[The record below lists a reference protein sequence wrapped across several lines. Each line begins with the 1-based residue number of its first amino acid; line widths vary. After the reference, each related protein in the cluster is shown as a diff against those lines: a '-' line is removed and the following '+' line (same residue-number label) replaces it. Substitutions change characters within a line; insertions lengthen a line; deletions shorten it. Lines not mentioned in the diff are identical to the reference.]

1 MNQYAAE
8 IQLRGTFIDEITFR
22 RTPGFSRELNNVSFA
37 FALSDDSEYHE
48 DTGQIVTKLVIEAKK
63 GSESDELPFTFR
75 IVMGGVFHVENADPQ
90 HLELMKKVNCP
101 AILFP
106 FLREAIASITRKAG
120 FPPLYIPV
128 INFAG
133 RSSGNGPKE
142 KQQKIKD
149 E

>member
-8 IQLRGTFIDEITFR
+8 IQLRDTFIDEITFR
-22 RTPGFSRELNNVSFA
+22 RNPGFSRELSNVSFA
-37 FALSDDSEYHE
+37 FTLSDDSEYHE
-48 DTGQIVTKLVIEAKK
+48 DSGQIVTKMVIEVKK
-63 GSESDELPFTFR
+63 GSKNVELPFTFR
-75 IVMGGVFHVENADPQ
+75 IVMGGIFQVENADQQ
-90 HLELMKKVNCP
+90 HLEIMKKVNCP

-133 RSSGNGPKE
+133 RSSGSGLKK
-142 KQQKIKD
+142 KQ
-149 E
+149 